1 MACDRF
7 VHFRKEVPSYD
18 DIKNLLEDY
27 TRGLATQIDFK
38 SVEYTTK
45 SMEGWGVLL
54 PGKPSFPFR
63 RVKGFESMNLHS
75 GGPLWPPERWFEVV
89 VYRKRNKVT
98 DLDVIT
104 RLADEMTTV
113 ICEGFVSLC
122 VRCWKAKVDR

>member
-7 VHFRKEVPSYD
+7 VHFRKDVPSYD

-75 GGPLWPPERWFEVV
+75 EGPLWPPERWFEVV